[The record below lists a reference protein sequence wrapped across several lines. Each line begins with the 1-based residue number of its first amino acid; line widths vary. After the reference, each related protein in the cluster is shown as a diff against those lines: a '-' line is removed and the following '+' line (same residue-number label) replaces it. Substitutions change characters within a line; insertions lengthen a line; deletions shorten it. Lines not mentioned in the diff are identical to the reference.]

1 MVSEAASPVRY
12 ELIAPLRLETVD
24 LVHDMIAQLCDHEPA
39 TGPVDRIRFETAVIE
54 VAANIVE
61 HSVRT
66 DPPHLGRRTFHLSVE
81 GDASTL
87 SATFTDDGRPVTIDF
102 ESISM
107 PGADAE
113 SGRGLALALAA
124 VDAVDYERSDAQN
137 LWRIVCHRT
146 D

>member
-1 MVSEAASPVRY
+1 MGPDAARPVRY
-12 ELIAPLRLETVD
+12 ELIAPLRPETID
-24 LVHDMIAQLCDHEPA
+24 LVHDLIAQLCDQEPV
-39 TGPVDRIRFETAVIE
+39 TGPIDRIRFETAVVE

-66 DPPHLGRRTFHLSVE
+66 DPPDLDPRMFHVCVQ
-81 GDASTL
+81 GDLETL
-87 SATFTDDGRPVTIDF
+87 SATFTDDGRPVEIDF

-107 PGADAE
+107 PGTDAE

-124 VDAVDYERSDAQN
+124 VDAVEYERSDAQN
-137 LWRIVCHRT
+137 LWRIVCHRS